1 LTEVAELLQSAF
13 HGKNLES
20 PGDPLLALTEAAAA
34 APTLQ
39 EFWQRVVGLVSA
51 LAGGGRVRVT
61 FADET
66 TSGAVEAGA
75 GEDPPGETVNVEW
88 REGDRFAKAMIL
100 RGGSRVA
107 RDQVLS
113 ILKSAATLADLVDRR
128 AKLELERRR
137 GTFLVEL
144 SRWMS
149 AGAGDP
155 KTLLRYTL
163 QSAMNMAL
171 AQAALVAVKSSVTGG
186 QVAVA
191 AVGAVADARSDAL
204 QLTKD
209 ALQAVFSNGE
219 PLFIPR
225 IEERCKEVPASL
237 KNRFGPAMVVP
248 CRAGEVL
255 RGALCVLRAADAGG
269 FETDDATYLD
279 IAASH
284 IAGGLELLDAIES
297 ARQAAQRAKA
307 MVEGSP
313 LPMTLLS
320 ADGSI
325 LQINDATVELLG
337 VEDKEAVIGQKVTAL
352 PLAVTTRQ
360 LKEALD
366 NAQSGMPWR
375 GRVDL
380 ARGDDVRLCELV
392 VTPLTEGGPGELL
405 LAINDR
411 TEELHARRTQEKRQR
426 VSQVGEASKNPLA
439 KIRMEAEFLGL
450 GAKEGEARAVESI
463 IREVD
468 RAAEI
473 AQDLLR
479 ITQKPSGSAEQVQV
493 NDLLQEILEVRS
505 KAARPKPIKF
515 RAQLAQKL
523 PTVMALAADLQQAFA
538 NLVTNAEEAVSSEKK
553 REILVETAVADGGIR
568 IRISDSGP
576 GVKEADRTQIFEPFF
591 TTKDTGSQTDP
602 RSGTGLGL
610 PLTKRVVSELGGK
623 VWVEDSDLGGARFVI
638 ELPGER
644 SPG

>member
-1 LTEVAELLQSAF
+1 MLQSAF

-34 APTLQ
+34 AGSLL
-39 EFWQRVVGLVSA
+39 EFWQRVVDLVSA
-51 LAGGGRVRVT
+51 LALGGRVRVS
-61 FADET
+61 FANET
-66 TSGAVEAGA
+66 TNGAVEAGA
-75 GEDPPGETVNVEW
+75 GEDPPGEAVNVEW
-88 REGDRFAKAMIL
+88 REGDRLAKAMIL
-100 RGGSRVA
+100 RGGSQVTRE
-107 RDQVLS
+107 QVLS
-113 ILKSAATLADLVDRR
+113 ILKSGATLADLVDRR
-128 AKLELERRR
+128 AQLELERRR

-144 SRWMS
+144 SRWMN

-191 AVGAVADARSDAL
+191 AVGDVAETRSEALELTRDAL
-204 QLTKD
+204 QE
-209 ALQAVFSNGE
+209 VFQSGS
-219 PLFIPR
+219 PLFIPS
-225 IEERCKEVPASL
+225 IEDRCKTVPASL
-237 KNRFGPAMVVP
+237 QNQFGPAMVVP
-248 CRAGEVL
+248 CQAGEVL
-255 RGALCVLRAADAGG
+255 RGALCVLRAADAGQ
-269 FETDDATYLD
+269 FEADDATYLD

-284 IAGGLELLDAIES
+284 IAGGLELLDAIDS

-313 LPMTLLS
+313 VPMTLLS

-325 LQINDATVELLG
+325 IQINDATVELLG
-337 VEDKEAVIGQKVTAL
+337 VEDKQAAVGQKVTVL
-352 PLAVTTRQ
+352 PLAITTRQ

-380 ARGDDVRLCELV
+380 ARGDDIRLCELV
-392 VTPLTEGGPGELL
+392 VTPLSESGPGELL

-411 TEELHARRTQEKRQR
+411 TEELHARRAKEKRQR
-426 VSQVGEASKNPLA
+426 VSQVGEGSKNPLA

-479 ITQKPSGSAEQVQV
+479 ITQKPSGSAESVQI
-493 NDLLQEILEVRS
+493 NDLLQEVLEVRS
-505 KAARPKPIKF
+505 KAPRPKPIKF
-515 RAQLAQKL
+515 RAQLAQNL
-523 PTVMALAADLQQAFA
+523 PKVVALTGDLQQAFT
-538 NLVTNAEEAVSSEKK
+538 NLVTNAEEAVAGQKK
-553 REILVETAVADGGIR
+553 REIVVETTVADGRLR

-576 GVKEADRTQIFEPFF
+576 GVKEEDRLQVFEPFF
-591 TTKDTGSQTDP
+591 TTKDPGSPTDP

-610 PLTKRVVSELGGK
+610 PLTKRIVSELGGK
-623 VWVEDSDLGGARFVI
+623 AWVEDSDLGGARFVI
-638 ELPGER
+638 ELPAEP
-644 SPG
+644 SSA